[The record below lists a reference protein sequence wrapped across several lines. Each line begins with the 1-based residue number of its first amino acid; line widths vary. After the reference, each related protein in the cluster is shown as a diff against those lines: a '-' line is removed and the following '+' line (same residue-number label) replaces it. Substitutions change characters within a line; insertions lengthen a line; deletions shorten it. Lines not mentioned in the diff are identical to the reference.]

1 MQLKPNRINRSITIK
16 KTTLMKRLFLFLCLA
31 AVLTSCDDDLS
42 NERDMNRYV
51 NKWTYEYMTALYYW
65 NEELPTYKSSYNNP
79 AVYFATLIN
88 EEDRFSAIF
97 ENYQEIL
104 NKLNGVTA
112 SDVGFEF
119 QLYKES
125 DVNNNVIGFVVYIK
139 PGTAA
144 ATMGIKRGDMFR
156 KINGTQI
163 TVDNFSDLIGSFY
176 DATTNVTITFSEFNG
191 STFIDYNSAVITKTL
206 NYNENPVYLD
216 TIYSIQDK
224 KIGYLVY
231 NFFTNDSGDETRR
244 YDLEMNNMIGKFNQ
258 ENITDLV
265 VDLRYNS
272 GGMMS
277 SAISLASM
285 LVPGLVADK
294 VFNYTEYNQNYTDYF
309 NSDEFKNEFDENP
322 FVDNFATT
330 IEVEKPTKHTYP
342 LQNVGDKLQRIYFI
356 TGTGT
361 ASASEMVINGLKP
374 YINCVLIGDTT
385 VGKNV
390 GSTLIHDEENTENQ
404 WAIMPIILKYFN
416 KDHQSDF
423 SDGFAPE
430 FQLQD
435 DYSYQLGDTREA
447 LLAKAISQI
456 TGVQVTPSRIRRQ
469 PVVGNP
475 FSGVGLQNKQRGLIL
490 RNKAVE
496 LYRK

>member
-1 MQLKPNRINRSITIK
+1 
-16 KTTLMKRLFLFLCLA
+16 MKRLFQFLCLS
-31 AVLTSCDDDLS
+31 AVLTSCVDDFS
-42 NERDMNRYV
+42 NDRDKNRYV
-51 NKWTYEYMTALYYW
+51 NKWTYDYMSLLYYW
-65 NEELPTYKSSYNNP
+65 NEELPAYKSSYNNP
-79 AVYFATLIN
+79 AVFFETLIN

-104 NKLNGVTA
+104 DKLNGVSA

-119 QLYKES
+119 QLYRES
-125 DVNNNVIGFVVYIK
+125 EANNNVIGFVVYVK

-156 KINGTQI
+156 KINGTLI
-163 TVDNFSDLIGSFY
+163 TVQNYSDLINAFY
-176 DATTNVTITFSEFNG
+176 DAATNVTITFSEYNG
-191 STFIDYNSAVITKTL
+191 SAFNDYNPVAITKTL

-224 KIGYLVY
+224 KIGYFVY
-231 NFFTNDSGDETRR
+231 NFFTNDSGDDTRR

-277 SAISLASM
+277 SAISMASM
-285 LVPGLVADK
+285 LVPGLTSDK

-309 NSDEFKNEFDENP
+309 NSDEFKNEYDENP

-390 GSTLIHDEENTENQ
+390 GSTLINDEENKENH

-416 KDHQSDF
+416 KDHQSNFSNGFSPDF
-423 SDGFAPE
+423 RLE
-430 FQLQD
+430 D

-447 LLAKAISQI
+447 LLAKALLHIS
-456 TGVQVTPSRIRRQ
+456 GVQVAPTQIRRQ
-469 PVVGNP
+469 PVAGNP
-475 FSGVGLQNKQRGLIL
+475 FSGAGLQKKQRGLIVRKDHL
-490 RNKAVE
+490 R
-496 LYRK
+496 

>member
-1 MQLKPNRINRSITIK
+1 
-16 KTTLMKRLFLFLCLA
+16 
-31 AVLTSCDDDLS
+31 
-42 NERDMNRYV
+42 MNRYV
-51 NKWTYEYMTALYYW
+51 NKWTYEYMSSLYYW
-65 NEELPTYKSSYNNP
+65 NEELPDYKSSYSDP
-79 AVYFATLIN
+79 AVYFETLIN

-97 ENYQEIL
+97 ESYQEIL
-104 NKLNGVTA
+104 DKLNGVTS

-119 QLYKES
+119 QLYRES
-125 DVNNNVIGFVVYIK
+125 EANNNVIGFVVYVK

-156 KINGTQI
+156 KIKGTQI
-163 TVDNFSDLIGSFY
+163 TVLNYSDLIASFY
-176 DATTNVTITFSEFNG
+176 DATTNVTVTFTEYNG
-191 STFIDYNSAVITKTL
+191 SAFNDYNPVTITKAL

-231 NFFTNDSGDETRR
+231 NFFTNDPGDDTRR
-244 YDLEMNNMIGKFNQ
+244 YDLEMNNIIGEFNQ

-285 LVPGLVADK
+285 LVPGLATDK

-309 NSDEFKNEFDENP
+309 NSDEFKDEYDDNP

-330 IEVEKPTKHTYP
+330 IEVESPAEHTYP

-356 TGTGT
+356 TGIGT

-374 YINCVLIGDTT
+374 FINCVLIGDTT

-390 GSTLIHDEENTENQ
+390 GSTLIHDEDNTKNQ

-416 KDHQSDF
+416 KDHQSNF
-423 SDGFAPE
+423 TNGFAPD
-430 FQLQD
+430 FLLQD
-435 DYSYQLGDTREA
+435 DYTYQLGDKREA

-456 TGVQVTPSRIRRQ
+456 TGVQAIPSRIRRL
-469 PVVGNP
+469 PIAGNP

-490 RNKAVE
+490 K
-496 LYRK
+496 K

>member
-1 MQLKPNRINRSITIK
+1 
-16 KTTLMKRLFLFLCLA
+16 
-31 AVLTSCDDDLS
+31 
-42 NERDMNRYV
+42 
-51 NKWTYEYMTALYYW
+51 
-65 NEELPTYKSSYNNP
+65 
-79 AVYFATLIN
+79 
-88 EEDRFSAIF
+88 
-97 ENYQEIL
+97 
-104 NKLNGVTA
+104 
-112 SDVGFEF
+112 
-119 QLYKES
+119 
-125 DVNNNVIGFVVYIK
+125 
-139 PGTAA
+139 
-144 ATMGIKRGDMFR
+144 
-156 KINGTQI
+156 
-163 TVDNFSDLIGSFY
+163 
-176 DATTNVTITFSEFNG
+176 
-191 STFIDYNSAVITKTL
+191 
-206 NYNENPVYLD
+206 
-216 TIYSIQDK
+216 
-224 KIGYLVY
+224 
-231 NFFTNDSGDETRR
+231 
-244 YDLEMNNMIGKFNQ
+244 
-258 ENITDLV
+258 
-265 VDLRYNS
+265 
-272 GGMMS
+272 
-277 SAISLASM
+277 
-285 LVPGLVADK
+285 

-309 NSDEFKNEFDENP
+309 NSDDFKNEFDENP

-330 IEVEKPTKHTYP
+330 IEVEKPTKPTYP

-456 TGVQVTPSRIRRQ
+456 TGVQVTPSRIRRL